1 MKAIEID
8 GLTKHF
14 KEVLALDHL
23 NLTVDQGS
31 IFGLLGPNGAGK
43 TTTLRLLMGLIRPTS
58 GTARILGEDIHS
70 SMLKIRKRIGYLPDV
85 PAFYGWMNGAEY
97 LTFVGEFFGISRDDL
112 AKRVGSLLE
121 LAGLAGVK
129 TLLRGYS
136 RGMKQ
141 RLGIAQALVN
151 DPEILFL
158 DELTSALDPIGRR
171 EVLEMIFS
179 LRGKTTVFLSTHILN
194 DVERVCDTVAI
205 LNKGRLVTEE
215 NLDTLKSKYV
225 QPVFLMEFDFE
236 PLDLEKRLAG
246 LPWVVHQERENNLL
260 KVIAKDIVSGQ
271 RELPRLIAESSI
283 PMRSFQILE
292 PSLEEIFVKVVE

>member
-1 MKAIEID
+1 MKAIEIE
-8 GLTKHF
+8 GLTKRF

-23 NLTVDQGS
+23 NLTVGQGS

-43 TTTLRLLMGLIRPTS
+43 TTTLRLLMGLIHPTS

-70 SMLKIRKRIGYLPDV
+70 SMLKIRKRISYLPDV

-97 LTFVGEFFGISRDDL
+97 LTFVGKFFEIPGDEL
-112 AKRVGSLLE
+112 TKRVNSLLE
-121 LAGLAGVK
+121 LAGLTGVK

-136 RGMKQ
+136 RCMKQ

-151 DPEILFL
+151 NPEILFL
-158 DELTSALDPIGRR
+158 DEPTSALDPVGRK
-171 EVLEMIFS
+171 EVLEMILS

-225 QPVFLMEFDFE
+225 QPIFLMEFDFE

-246 LPWVVHQERENNLL
+246 LSWVVRQECENNLL
-260 KVIAKDIVSGQ
+260 KVVTKDIVSGQ

-292 PSLEEIFVKVVE
+292 PSLEDIFMKVVE